1 MIFDTLLDA
10 ILDIISCIFM
20 RRANKFK
27 ILLGFFK
34 RTSRSIIINIILML
48 IVFYLQFVSLV
59 EPKLPCSIDLDLKR
73 LAQDIFTWTMEIF
86 MPRRCNGV
94 HSRFTCVSFIFNA
107 QIKMK
112 VYPIYQNKNKS
123 QDLHDNTFYQKIFQS
138 TIMSQKAKSLLS
150 ETVTFTMGHQ

>member
-1 MIFDTLLDA
+1 MVRCLETCILLYA
-10 ILDIISCIFM
+10 CKRSIKNNFRYLVGCNIHIISCIIM
-20 RRANKFK
+20 HRANKFK

-34 RTSRSIIINIILML
+34 RTL
-48 IVFYLQFVSLV
+48 IPNSSFNYNQYNLNVNCFLSQFVSLV

-94 HSRFTCVSFIFNA
+94 HSRFTCVSFIFNS

-112 VYPIYQNKNKS
+112 VYPI
-123 QDLHDNTFYQKIFQS
+123 KI
-138 TIMSQKAKSLLS
+138 
-150 ETVTFTMGHQ
+150 